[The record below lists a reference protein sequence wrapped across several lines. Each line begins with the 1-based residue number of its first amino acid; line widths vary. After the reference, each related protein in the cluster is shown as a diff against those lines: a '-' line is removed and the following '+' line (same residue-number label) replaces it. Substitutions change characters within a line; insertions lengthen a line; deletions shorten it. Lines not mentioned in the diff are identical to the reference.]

1 MRYKHSSLRIYAEV
15 VVCMFST
22 HMRLHRHFRS
32 RYVYPHCRIML
43 THLPT
48 EIYRIVSSKAL
59 DQGEGGQN
67 VLGGE
72 RKVLEISKSAD
83 EGQKKNGC
91 C

>member
-1 MRYKHSSLRIYAEV
+1 
-15 VVCMFST
+15 
-22 HMRLHRHFRS
+22 MRLHRHFCSYRVLSRHRS
-32 RYVYPHCRIML
+32 LL
-43 THLPT
+43 TQIP

-59 DQGEGGQN
+59 DQGEGSQN

>member
-1 MRYKHSSLRIYAEV
+1 
-15 VVCMFST
+15 MFSSVQPVFGLG
-22 HMRLHRHFRS
+22 HSNILGRLTW
-32 RYVYPHCRIML
+32 VL
-43 THLPT
+43 

-59 DQGEGGQN
+59 DQGEGSQN

-83 EGQKKNGC
+83 AEAKKGC